1 MRSASSS
8 RRTTRLDAQEI
19 AAVRRRLEMLAR
31 VLDSAVRVPGT
42 NFRFGADAAL
52 NFVPGVGTA
61 FAKVMSAYLIWE
73 ARRLGVPARTLAKMV
88 GHVGVDFVISI
99 VPLIGW
105 VGDAFYK
112 SNLKNMAL
120 LQAHLDGLD
129 GIVEV
134 TSDPVIRPAAAY

>member
-8 RRTTRLDAQEI
+8 RRPTRLDSQEI

-31 VLDSAVRVPGT
+31 VMDSAVRVPGT
-42 NFRFGADAAL
+42 DFRFGADAAL
-52 NFVPGVGTA
+52 NIVPGIGTA
-61 FAKVMSAYLIWE
+61 FAKVVSAYLIWE

-88 GHVGVDFVISI
+88 GHVGIDFAISI

-112 SNLKNMAL
+112 SNLRNMAL
-120 LQAHLDGLD
+120 LRAHLDGLD

-134 TSDPVIRPAAAY
+134 TPDPVVRRTAMA